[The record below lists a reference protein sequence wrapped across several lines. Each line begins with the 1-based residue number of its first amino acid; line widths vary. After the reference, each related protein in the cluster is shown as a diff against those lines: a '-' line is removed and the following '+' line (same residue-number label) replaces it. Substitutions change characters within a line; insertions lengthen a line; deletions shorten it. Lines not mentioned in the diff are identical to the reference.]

1 MKKWI
6 ILTVAIILLIAL
18 TLNLLRTWLRMAFN
32 VAYRL
37 FASIEINSRKI
48 SQPQNVYEEI
58 WNLLLVE
65 EKMKGLKKTV
75 LTASTEGAEADY
87 DWREGPD
94 SFHYLDI
101 PECQVSLSWE
111 VVNGEQE
118 LKFWFAPSSKYGKGK
133 EFIYN
138 RTTNTLYGNTEHSYI
153 LENFLEDYFKW
164 CEDSED
170 FSSDYSMESL
180 GDVTFQYTKDIED
193 RG

>member
-1 MKKWI
+1 
-6 ILTVAIILLIAL
+6 
-18 TLNLLRTWLRMAFN
+18 MAFN

-37 FASIEINSRKI
+37 FASIDASIEINSRKI

-65 EKMKGLKKTV
+65 EKMKGQKKTV
-75 LTASTEGAEADY
+75 LTASTEGAEAEY

-101 PECQVSLSWE
+101 PECKVYLSWE

-118 LKFWFAPSSKYGKGK
+118 LQFWFAPSSKYGKGK
-133 EFIYN
+133 GFIYN